1 VGAGDAGDPLAAAL
15 CDAPHRLLKPARSI
29 NPPVLV
35 RLSVRTILLLA
46 LFAVP
51 LGELGAGALI
61 RARVPAV
68 SDYRAAVDF
77 IRSELHARDL
87 ISSAPGFIDPILR
100 WQLGDKIPLAMAGR
114 HDSAAY
120 ERLWVV
126 SIRGALPAEAPK
138 SEPELRRAFGRVEV
152 LRYALPKQQV
162 LFDFVASWQ
171 SAEAN
176 IVRDGAAKP
185 CPLRSGGSP
194 RGGGLGKGVLMPVN
208 KRFECDPRSAW
219 LFISDVVLEDL
230 DNQPRHCIWQHP
242 QGEQPVQLTFH
253 DVPLGASL
261 VFHAGIY
268 YEHERMRQ
276 GGPIRA
282 TIAIDGQVRGEF
294 EHKDG
299 DGFRSLRIDT
309 SKLGKERGAV
319 TVAVRA
325 HDPRARSF
333 CWAATTR
340 AGATR

>member
-1 VGAGDAGDPLAAAL
+1 M
-15 CDAPHRLLKPARSI
+15 
-29 NPPVLV
+29 
-35 RLSVRTILLLA
+35 RLSVPTILLLA

-51 LGELGAGALI
+51 LAELSAQALI

-77 IRSELHARDL
+77 IRSELQPHDL

-114 HDSAAY
+114 HDHAAY
-120 ERLWVV
+120 ERMWVV
-126 SIRGALPAEAPK
+126 SIRDALPVEAPGG
-138 SEPELRRAFGRVEV
+138 EPALRRAFGRVEV
-152 LRYALPKQQV
+152 LRYALPKQPV

-171 SAEAN
+171 RAEAS
-176 IVRDGAAKP
+176 IVRDGAAKA
-185 CPLRSGGSP
+185 CPLRTTGSP
-194 RGGGLGKGVLMPVN
+194 RGGGLGKGVLMPVS

-242 QGEQPVQLTFH
+242 QGDQPVQLTFH

-261 VFHAGIY
+261 VFYAGIY

-276 GGPIRA
+276 GGPILA
-282 TIAIDGQVRGEF
+282 TIAIDGQVLGEF
-294 EHKDG
+294 KHEDG

-309 SKLGKERGAV
+309 SQLGKERGDV

-325 HDPRARSF
+325 PEPRARSF

-340 AGATR
+340 AGATP